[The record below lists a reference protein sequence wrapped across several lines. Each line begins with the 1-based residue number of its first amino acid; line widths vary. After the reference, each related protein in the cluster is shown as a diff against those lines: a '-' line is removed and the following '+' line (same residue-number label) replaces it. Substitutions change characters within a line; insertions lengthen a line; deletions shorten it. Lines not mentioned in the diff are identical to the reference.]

1 MLYCNLQHTLNL
13 LFLQEYLCS
22 PIELQCRA
30 AAFARQGEIYNELPN
45 SSSMSHVGSSIATWG
60 STQDTQF
67 GTAAQQATA
76 AAAIMLS
83 QLLDE
88 DHAAPQGPAEE
99 AAISL
104 KPTTDTATEH
114 TAHDAVLQQ
123 PDVAAVSAEVL
134 TAAAAVACAA
144 APAATVA
151 GDLAAPEHED
161 QDTAQLQ
168 QADTAVPTAHSQG
181 NKADAAAEQAQ
192 DMADFPATEVQYAEP
207 TELQCCDGQQQRSA
221 AQTTELPHTEV
232 QHDVKAVDVQVK
244 RHVQQTAWRQ
254 KKAPQQEHT
263 ASAQPISKPT
273 CAQQQQQQPAK
284 EQREVTRQSTATNG
298 AEQAAPADTPSA
310 AAAVPLAS
318 NDKAEQ
324 QAGPK
329 PKAVSHPEVAVA
341 SPAQNLQLDLTY
353 RDHACDGDISNAVA
367 AEESPN
373 RLQLGLDTQ
382 LPSPA
387 PGTAVKQPVGV
398 LGWWGG
404 AWSAPQ
410 GLPDA
415 AADLVLY
422 GNASQTDSQ
431 QLPDFTCHVA
441 EQQDGLLDGTEVTP
455 SGVRPPRGLSAT
467 PLPRPGSQTISNK
480 VGLLL

>member
-1 MLYCNLQHTLNL
+1 M
-13 LFLQEYLCS
+13 
-22 PIELQCRA
+22 
-30 AAFARQGEIYNELPN
+30 
-45 SSSMSHVGSSIATWG
+45 GSSIATWG

-83 QLLDE
+83 QILDE
-88 DHAAPQGPAEE
+88 DHAVPQRPPEDAT
-99 AAISL
+99 ISF
-104 KPTTDTATEH
+104 KPTTDAATERM
-114 TAHDAVLQQ
+114 AHDAVLQQ
-123 PDVAAVSAEVL
+123 PDVAAFSAELL
-134 TAAAAVACAA
+134 TAA
-144 APAATVA
+144 A
-151 GDLAAPEHED
+151 GDLAAPEHD
-161 QDTAQLQ
+161 HQDTAQMQ
-168 QADTAVPTAHSQG
+168 QSDTAVPAAHSQG
-181 NKADAAAEQAQ
+181 SKADAAAGEAQ
-192 DMADFPATEVQYAEP
+192 DATDFPATEVQYAEP
-207 TELQCCDGQQQRSA
+207 TELQCFDGLQQRSA
-221 AQTTELPHTEV
+221 AQTIELPHTEV
-232 QHDVKAVDVQVK
+232 QHDVGALDVQAK

-263 ASAQPISKPT
+263 ASAQPSSKPS
-273 CAQQQQQQPAK
+273 CAQQQQQQQQQPAE
-284 EQREVTRQSTATNG
+284 EQLEVTRQRTATNG
-298 AEQAAPADTPSA
+298 AERAAPADTPSA

-329 PKAVSHPEVAVA
+329 QKAVSHPEVAVA

-353 RDHACDGDISNAVA
+353 QDHACDGDISNAIA
-367 AEESPN
+367 AGESPN

-382 LPSPA
+382 LPSLA
-387 PGTAVKQPVGV
+387 AKTAVKQPVGV

-404 AWSAPQ
+404 AWSVPH

-415 AADLVLY
+415 AADLALY

-441 EQQDGLLDGTEVTP
+441 EQQDGLPDGTEVTP

-467 PLPRPGSQTISNK
+467 PLPRPGSQTTSNK